1 MPPDYKVA
9 IIDDDEGARESLRAV
24 LEGVGIS
31 ARTFDSAS
39 RYLSRAGR
47 ETPECFIVDLK
58 MPQIDGLQFHQI
70 LVDSG
75 VKTPVIFVTAFGDV
89 PSAVQGMKNGA
100 IDFIEKP
107 YDSEVLLETVRYAL
121 NLASTPAQNLDA
133 VFPGLS
139 PRERQVLQHLME
151 GLSNKETARVLGI
164 SPRTVEIHRANLMR
178 RTGARNLAHL
188 LQLAMAA
195 NQNSTG

>member
-1 MPPDYKVA
+1 MPPEYRVA
-9 IIDDDEGARESLRAV
+9 IIDDDEGARDSLQAM

-31 ARTFDSAS
+31 ARSFDSAS
-39 RYLSRAGR
+39 QYLSRAER

-75 VKTPVIFVTAFGDV
+75 VKAPVIFVTAFGDV

-107 YDSEVLLETVRYAL
+107 YDGEVLLETVRYAL
-121 NLASTPAQNLDA
+121 NLGSVATPSLDT

-139 PRERQVLQHLME
+139 PRERQVLQHLMD
-151 GLSNKETARVLGI
+151 GLSNKETARILGI

-188 LQLAMAA
+188 LQLAIAA
-195 NQNSTG
+195 NRHSGG

>member
-24 LEGVGIS
+24 LEGVDIS

-75 VKTPVIFVTAFGDV
+75 VKVPVIFVTAYGDV

-121 NLASTPAQNLDA
+121 NLASAPAQNLDA
-133 VFPGLS
+133 AFPGLS

-188 LQLAMAA
+188 LQLALGAS
-195 NQNSTG
+195 QNSTG